1 MTAIIK
7 KLDKNLLIA
16 SSILAVAVTFSF
28 FMVAD
33 AKSEADIQFPIA
45 ELGNCKDKSDC
56 KNFCDNKENIEKC
69 INFAKEHNLI
79 SAKDAERAEN
89 FSKVGKGPGG
99 CEGVAC
105 KTYCEDISHS
115 DECLAFAKEHGFI
128 EKDEIEKIEK
138 VSKILKGGGETP
150 GGCRGKNECQA
161 YCSESSHAEECLAFA
176 EKAGFMP
183 KEELER
189 ARKMLP
195 LMRKGETP
203 GGCKSKDQCE
213 AFCQN
218 PDNFEQCIT
227 FAEKAGIMS
236 DKELEMAKKTGGKG
250 PGGCRGRNECEVFCN
265 NPANQETCFNF
276 AKEHGI
282 LDESKLKDIKE
293 GMGQMRIGLDKAPE
307 EVRSCLKE
315 NLGENIIN
323 DMEAG
328 TLTPGPDIGERV
340 RGCFEKFMPKVR
352 EKVGEEFNHAPD
364 GVKTCLESAVGKNE
378 LEKIRNGEP
387 PKDPETGEKI
397 RACFESAGPHQGGT
411 GPAMMREGN
420 MPRDRYGTPGMPG
433 GMNDGQ
439 FGIHNESSKCVL
451 ERKEEFK
458 KMMEEQGGTLG
469 EEIRRKMDVAVKDC
483 LKNENGG
490 ASEGVP
496 RPGILPEGMNQIK
509 NIIPGDMNVM
519 PPKIEYEYS
528 KEPYS
533 QYPQSQYPAYPGVQ
547 ETQVKF
553 SFPPES
559 IDCVSGIYGK
569 EVIEKITIGA
579 MPPPTDIQD
588 RINECMSKLRTSTY
602 R

>member
-1 MTAIIK
+1 MTAVIK
-7 KLDKNLLIA
+7 KIDKNLLTA
-16 SSILAVAVTFSF
+16 SLIFSVAVTLSF

-45 ELGNCKDKSDC
+45 ELEDCKDKSDC
-56 KNFCDNKENIEKC
+56 KSFCDNKENIERC
-69 INFAKEHNLI
+69 VSFAKEHNLI
-79 SAKDAERAEN
+79 SAEEAERAES
-89 FSKVGKGPGG
+89 FAKVGKGPGG
-99 CEGVAC
+99 CEGIAC
-105 KTYCEDISHS
+105 ETYCEDLSHS
-115 DECLAFAKEHGFI
+115 DECLAFAKEHGFV

-138 VSKILKGGGETP
+138 VSKILKEGGETP

-195 LMRKGETP
+195 LMAKGETP

-218 PDNFEQCIT
+218 PDNFEQCIA

-236 DKELEMAKKTGGKG
+236 GKELEMARKTGGKG
-250 PGGCRGRNECEVFCN
+250 PGGCQGRNECETFCN
-265 NPANQETCFNF
+265 NPANQEICFNF

-307 EVRSCLKE
+307 EVKSCLKE

-340 RGCFEKFMPKVR
+340 RECFEKFMPKVR
-352 EKVGEEFNHAPD
+352 EKVGEEFNRAPEE
-364 GVKTCLESAVGKNE
+364 VKTCLESAVGKDE
-378 LEKIRNGEP
+378 LEKIKNGEP
-387 PKDPETGEKI
+387 PRDQEAGDKI
-397 RACFESAGPHQGGT
+397 RACFESAGPE
-411 GPAMMREGN
+411 MMRERN
-420 MPRDRYGTPGMPG
+420 MPRGEYGAQGMPEK
-433 GMNDGQ
+433 MNEGQ
-439 FGIHNESSKCVL
+439 FGVPGESSKCVL
-451 ERKEEFK
+451 ERKEEFR

-469 EEIRRKMDVAVKDC
+469 EEVRRKMDEAVKEC
-483 LKNENGG
+483 LKNENGAMGEG
-490 ASEGVP
+490 AP
-496 RPGILPEGMNQIK
+496 RPGILPEGMNQIR
-509 NIIPGDMNVM
+509 NIMPGDMNVM
-519 PPKIEYEYS
+519 PPKMEYEYP

-569 EVIEKITIGA
+569 ETISRITNGE
-579 MPPPTDIQD
+579 MPPPPDVQD
-588 RINECMSKLRTSTY
+588 RINECMMKLKPPEY
-602 R
+602 Q